1 MITED
6 NVFRVIICGS
16 RNFNNYELLKEKCDY
31 FLSRKINDG
40 SKVVIVSG
48 CARGADQLGEKYA
61 SERGLAVLKFP
72 ANWDKYGK
80 RAGYLRNKNMA
91 EVANACIAFLDP
103 NSENIGTKMMIRIA
117 REQKLLVRQVNSE
130 MDDGEE

>member
-16 RNFNNYELLKEKCDY
+16 RNFNDYELLKEKCDY

-80 RAGYLRNKNMA
+80 RAG
-91 EVANACIAFLDP
+91 
-103 NSENIGTKMMIRIA
+103 
-117 REQKLLVRQVNSE
+117 
-130 MDDGEE
+130 

>member
-6 NVFRVIICGS
+6 NIFRVIICGS
-16 RNFNNYELLKEKCDY
+16 RNFNDYELLKEKCDY

-91 EVANACIAFLDP
+91 DVANACIAFLDS
-103 NSENIGTKMMIRIA
+103 NRENIGTKMMIRIA
-117 REQKLLVRQVNSE
+117 REQKLLVREVNSE
-130 MDDGEE
+130 DDEE